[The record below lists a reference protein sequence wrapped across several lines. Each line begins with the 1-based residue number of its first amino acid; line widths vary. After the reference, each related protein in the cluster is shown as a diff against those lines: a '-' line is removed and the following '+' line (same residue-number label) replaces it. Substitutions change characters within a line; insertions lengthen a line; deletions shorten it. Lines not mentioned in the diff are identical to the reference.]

1 MVVAAVAFRG
11 FRINDLSTTERVCAL
26 HARLFI

>member
-1 MVVAAVAFRG
+1 MAVAAVAGRG
-11 FRINDLSTTERVCAL
+11 LAVNGPSNTERVCAP